1 MGNLYNALNGLKTN
15 IFGGGNTGKTTPILR
30 KHAVGMDSTSPT
42 SAANGDPFAFSSISY
57 PRNQV
62 NDYTNGHYILF
73 YVNIQEKSKYEYNGF
88 DKNGKSVSVGGVT
101 QVNTYQA
108 YDSARDQGVGPQTF
122 DNRFTN
128 NQTSYISND
137 GSKNA
142 KYFEDAV
149 TKGAFKGNITS
160 LKSGDTVKLAKS
172 KKARS
177 TGLAA
182 NSNPTRRITDSVAL
196 YLPPSV
202 QDSTVAAYNTDA
214 TGALGFA
221 AAGGMDIL
229 RKFNQNDMAGAS
241 SALINLAKGFLGNT
255 ALKAGAEAADLFS
268 GGSGGA
274 GLINKFF
281 SQADNPYLEVLF
293 DKMNLRN
300 FSYTFT
306 LAPKNTDERD
316 DIQRIIQLF
325 RFHMSPEVISE
336 NNRFLRLPSE
346 FDIHYMYQHK
356 SGQASENDY
365 YNKIATCVMTGCD
378 VNYTPD
384 GVNSFDD
391 GSPTKMTMTLAFT
404 ELEMLTKEK
413 VSEGF

>member
-137 GSKNA
+137 GSNNA

-378 VNYTPD
+378 VDYTPN

-391 GSPTKMTMTLAFT
+391 GSPTKMTMKLEFT

-413 VSEGF
+413 VNEGF

>member
-88 DKNGKSVSVGGVT
+88 DKSGKSVSVGGVT

-108 YDSARDQGVGPQTF
+108 YDSARDQGVGPQTW

-137 GSKNA
+137 GSNNA

-378 VNYTPD
+378 VDYTPN

-391 GSPTKMTMTLAFT
+391 GSPTRMTMKLDFT

-413 VSEGF
+413 VNEGF

>member
-137 GSKNA
+137 GSNNA

-182 NSNPTRRITDSVAL
+182 NYNPTRRITDSVAL

-378 VNYTPD
+378 VDYTPN

-391 GSPTKMTMTLAFT
+391 GSPTKMTMKLEFT

>member
-1 MGNLYNALNGLKTN
+1 MGNLFNALNGLKTN

-62 NDYTNGHYILF
+62 SNYTNGHYILF
-73 YVNIQEKSKYEYNGF
+73 YVNVQEKSRYSYEGL

-101 QVNTYQA
+101 EVKEQTTTAPGQKSQFRTA
-108 YDSARDQGVGPQTF
+108 YKD
-122 DNRFTN
+122 
-128 NQTSYISND
+128 ND
-137 GSKNA
+137 GSAKA
-142 KYFEDAV
+142 KYFEGAV
-149 TKGAFKGNITS
+149 TRGAFKGKITS
-160 LKSGDTVKLAKS
+160 LKSGDIVNLAKS

-229 RKFNQNDMAGAS
+229 RKYNQNDMAGAS

-255 ALKAGAEAADLFS
+255 ALKTGAEAADLFS

-336 NNRFLRLPSE
+336 NNRFIRLPSE

-365 YNKIATCVMTGCD
+365 YNKIATCVMTECD

-391 GSPTKMTMTLAFT
+391 GSPTKMTMKLSFT

>member
-101 QVNTYQA
+101 EVNETFIGDNGAPTTKTFY
-108 YDSARDQGVGPQTF
+108 RD
-122 DNRFTN
+122 
-128 NQTSYISND
+128 ND
-137 GSKNA
+137 GSAKA

-160 LKSGDTVKLAKS
+160 LKTGDTVKLAKS

-336 NNRFLRLPSE
+336 NNRFIRLPSE

-356 SGQASENDY
+356 SGQASENDF
-365 YNKIATCVMTGCD
+365 YNKIATCVMTGCEVD
-378 VNYTPD
+378 YTPD

-391 GSPTKMTMTLAFT
+391 GSPTKMTMKLSFT